1 MSVLPVVSFLFE
13 SDVDSK
19 KTSRIEWKKRRVV
32 SCGVNGSPGTPGL
45 QESSSACAL
54 SFNNPRKPV
63 DAARRGHSCY
73 DTTATT
79 TAAADSVSTDQ
90 RPTRQL
96 CYEPHVSVREAIDSP
111 LNITLNVLLNE
122 FDLVVLIESNI

>member
-1 MSVLPVVSFLFE
+1 MEEAS
-13 SDVDSK
+13 
-19 KTSRIEWKKRRVV
+19 RRVV
-32 SCGVNGSPGTPGL
+32 RCEWVAGNSGTPGV
-45 QESSSACAL
+45 QQCAL

-79 TAAADSVSTDQ
+79 TAAAHSVSTDQ

-96 CYEPHVSVREAIDSP
+96 CYEPHVSAREAIDPP

-122 FDLVVLIESNI
+122 FDLEVLIESNI

>member
-73 DTTATT
+73 DTTA
-79 TAAADSVSTDQ
+79 AADSVSKDQ

-96 CYEPHVSVREAIDSP
+96 CYEPYVSVREAIDPP
-111 LNITLNVLLNE
+111 LNITLNELFNE
-122 FDLVVLIESNI
+122 FDLVVLIEFNI

>member
-1 MSVLPVVSFLFE
+1 MRARCRSTTRANRS
-13 SDVDSK
+13 
-19 KTSRIEWKKRRVV
+19 T
-32 SCGVNGSPGTPGL
+32 
-45 QESSSACAL
+45 
-54 SFNNPRKPV
+54 
-63 DAARRGHSCY
+63 RRGHSCY

-96 CYEPHVSVREAIDSP
+96 CYKPHVSVREAIDPP

-122 FDLVVLIESNI
+122 FRPCGTDRVQHKFVFFFSYKLKIKLIVFILAFDTVLY